1 MPPQII
7 SYIINR
13 INSRIV
19 LLICIWSSLMTNES
33 MIQKIIAF
41 KVDSHNNSL
50 EICMV
55 KLNSSTVGSIIIVPK
70 KDTNKYIIKYLTE

>member
-1 MPPQII
+1 
-7 SYIINR
+7 
-13 INSRIV
+13 
-19 LLICIWSSLMTNES
+19 MTNES
-33 MIQKIIAF
+33 MIQKIITF

-70 KDTNKYIIKYLTE
+70 KRYQQVYY